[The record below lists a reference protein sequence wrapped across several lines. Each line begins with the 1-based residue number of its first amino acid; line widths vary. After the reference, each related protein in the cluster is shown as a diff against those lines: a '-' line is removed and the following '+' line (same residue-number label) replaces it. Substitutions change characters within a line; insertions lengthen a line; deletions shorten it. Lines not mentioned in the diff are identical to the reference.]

1 MSITEALTRTG
12 LRHSE
17 GESFSATFHRHYDRV
32 YGILYRLV
40 GNRQEAE
47 DLTQEVFLRLYRQ
60 VWQPG
65 REHNVAAWLYRVAT
79 NAGFNALRA
88 RKHRNTW
95 EAMPVDDSLP
105 SPQPEPHTAA
115 ERSMEQEQVRAVLAD
130 LPARQATMLLLRY
143 AGFRYR
149 ALAEICEVN
158 SSSVGT
164 LLARAERAFEARY
177 RERWGNSETDEA
189 LTA

>member
-1 MSITEALTRTG
+1 LSITDALSRTG
-12 LRHSE
+12 LRQSE
-17 GESFSATFHRHYDRV
+17 AESFSDTFYRHYDRV
-32 YGILYRLV
+32 YGVLYRLV

-47 DLTQEVFLRLYRQ
+47 DLSQEVFLRLYRQ

-79 NAGFNALRA
+79 NVGFNALRA
-88 RKHRNTW
+88 RKHRHAW
-95 EAMPVDDSLP
+95 EAMPPDESLP
-105 SPQPEPHTAA
+105 SSQPEPHVAV
-115 ERSMEQEQVRAVLAD
+115 ERNVEQEQVRAALAD

-149 ALAEICEVN
+149 ELAEICQV
-158 SSSVGT
+158 SPASVGT

-177 RERWGNSETDEA
+177 RERWGTGEA
-189 LTA
+189 A